1 MSFKAVRSPVA
12 VLLAFAFL
20 MALFPASYAG
30 SASGPAQS
38 GTRPRRGKNG
48 AEDKDSSRQTA
59 EPTTSESKPS
69 TQESQPAPPRVLP
82 PGDRAE
88 STVAVGRERSQERSA
103 SPVGELVNSPQ
114 SPQSRSGK
122 RPEPPPFDRPSASS
136 RRSDSSTEPN
146 SGANQPATSAQGRS
160 GPTQPSSERD
170 APTSNSDRASSE
182 RGRNSEPVLGRPADS
197 RNPSRTPDSTD
208 PERGRSNKPSL
219 HRPSDPQDSAGVPTP
234 RSSTP
239 QSDGGPAANEQSEVI
254 KLDSTLVN
262 IPILV
267 SDRSGRYVPQ
277 LSKRDFTLYEDGIQ
291 QEVAFFG
298 SEEVPFNVALV
309 LDMSPSVQGSNED
322 IQDAAIE
329 FVRQLRPDDRVMIV
343 SFDRRVHFLTN
354 FTNNRRT
361 LETAIR
367 STSTGSGTSVYDAV
381 YEVVDRL
388 RQVDGRKALI
398 LFSDGEDTT
407 SNRASYDESID
418 IVTES
423 DVLVYGL
430 RYPGSGTNVRVNP
443 WPRSPIPQIPFP
455 IPFPWPWPRRRGHFT
470 NYLPQANFGGAP
482 PTSSSSAV
490 QNWPRRGSRDYMT
503 DVAAAGGGPVYDAEK
518 IGDLS
523 RLASRIADE
532 LRHVYV
538 ISYYPTNSLSNGGFR
553 TIRIRVKGRDELA
566 VRHRRGYNARDV
578 KRGT

>member
-1 MSFKAVRSPVA
+1 MSFKAVRSPVSM
-12 VLLAFAFL
+12 LLVFAFL

-30 SASGPAQS
+30 SESDPAAQAA
-38 GTRPRRGKNG
+38 TRARRGKNG
-48 AEDKDSSRQTA
+48 VDDKDSAGQRTESVPADSEPSRQEA
-59 EPTTSESKPS
+59 
-69 TQESQPAPPRVLP
+69 QGGPPRTPTVDDKP
-82 PGDRAE
+82 E
-88 STVAVGRERSQERSA
+88 STVAGRRQDRAQERSA
-103 SPVGELVNSPQ
+103 SAVDEPGNARQ
-114 SPQSRSGK
+114 SGK
-122 RPEPPPFDRPSASS
+122 RPEPPPFDRPPANSN
-136 RRSDSSTEPN
+136 RSDSSTGPI
-146 SGANQPATSAQGRS
+146 RS
-160 GPTQPSSERD
+160 GNQTGTADRQQSGTRQTSTADDASSSAGAGRE
-170 APTSNSDRASSE
+170 SSDRS
-182 RGRNSEPVLGRPADS
+182 RGSEPVLGRPADS
-197 RNPSRTPDSTD
+197 RNPSRTPDSAD

-219 HRPSDPQDSAGVPTP
+219 HRPSDPEDSGVPAP
-234 RSSTP
+234 RSSEKP
-239 QSDGGPAANEQSEVI
+239 QSDRGPAPNDQNEVI
-254 KLDSTLVN
+254 KLDATLVN

-277 LSKRDFTLYEDGIQ
+277 LTKRDFILYEDGVQ

-343 SFDRRVHFLTN
+343 SFDRRVHFLTDL
-354 FTNNRRT
+354 TNNRRV
-361 LETAIR
+361 LESAIR

-381 YEVVDRL
+381 FEVVERL

-418 IVTES
+418 AVTES

-430 RYPGSGTNVRVNP
+430 RYPGTGSNVRVNP

-455 IPFPWPWPRRRGHFT
+455 FPFPFPWPRRRGHFT
-470 NYLPQANFGGAP
+470 NYASP
-482 PTSSSSAV
+482 PVSDGSGSSSAAV
-490 QNWPRRGSRDYMT
+490 QNWPRRNSSRDYMT
-503 DVAAAGGGPVYDAEK
+503 DLATAGGGPVYDAEK

-523 RLASRIADE
+523 RLAGRIADE

-538 ISYYPTNSLSNGGFR
+538 ISYYPTNALSNGGFR
-553 TIRIRVKGRDELA
+553 TLRVRVKGRDELA

-578 KRGT
+578 KRGK

>member
-1 MSFKAVRSPVA
+1 MSFKPVRSPVA
-12 VLLAFAFL
+12 VLLVFVFL

-30 SASGPAQS
+30 SESDPAAQT

-48 AEDKDSSRQTA
+48 VDDKDSARQGT
-59 EPTTSESKPS
+59 ESMPSESKQS
-69 TQESQPAPPRVLP
+69 RQETQAGPTRTPTVD
-82 PGDRAE
+82 DRSE
-88 STVAVGRERSQERSA
+88 STVAGDRQDRSQERSA
-103 SPVGELVNSPQ
+103 SAVDEPANARQ
-114 SPQSRSGK
+114 SGK
-122 RPEPPPFDRPSASS
+122 RPEPPPFDRPTASS
-136 RRSDSSTEPN
+136 NRSDSSIEQIRN
-146 SGANQPATSAQGRS
+146 QSGTSARQQS
-160 GPTQPSSERD
+160 GTPQTRRDDDASSS
-170 APTSNSDRASSE
+170 TSAGADRASSE
-182 RGRNSEPVLGRPADS
+182 RGRSSEPVLGRPADS
-197 RNPSRTPDSTD
+197 RNPSRTPDSAY

-219 HRPSDPQDSAGVPTP
+219 HRPSDPQDDGGVPTP
-234 RSSTP
+234 RSSEKP
-239 QSDGGPAANEQSEVI
+239 QSERGPAPSDQNEVI
-254 KLDSTLVN
+254 KLDATLVN

-277 LSKRDFTLYEDGIQ
+277 LSKKDFILYEDGIQ

-309 LDMSPSVQGSNED
+309 LDMSPSVQGSNSD

-343 SFDRRVHFLTN
+343 SFDRRVHFLTD
-354 FTNNRRT
+354 FTNNRRA
-361 LETAIR
+361 LESAIR

-388 RQVDGRKALI
+388 RQIDGRKALI

-418 IVTES
+418 VVTES

-430 RYPGSGTNVRVNP
+430 RYPGTGTNVRVNP

-470 NYLPQANFGGAP
+470 NYMPPPANYGSASSPGA
-482 PTSSSSAV
+482 A
-490 QNWPRRGSRDYMT
+490 QNWPRRSSRDYMT
-503 DVAAAGGGPVYDAEK
+503 DVATAGGGPVYDAEK

-523 RLASRIADE
+523 RLAGRIADE

-553 TIRIRVKGRDELA
+553 TLRVRVKGRDELA

-578 KRGT
+578 KRGK